1 MFNNLDEAMEQF
13 RLIAGKF
20 YHQYEFES
28 EDECLEFFKDDV
40 NDLISLYYNT
50 MVFVYNNPDAQDCI
64 GDLKNILGIIEFVGD
79 RIKNEMSWRS
89 VQDFQEHAN
98 EVADNAFK
106 ENMERLNQ
114 VKTDVG
120 FGGSLFF
127 GINALWFAFEN
138 IVRYSPWLSFEEAL
152 LLFGKMVN
160 IVSEMADNFE
170 AWFWETEPKSSFED
184 GVVLEYGKT
193 CVSDSNWNYL
203 HYDWDFS
210 YNNSKHLPVIV
221 LEDEPV
227 IIDTCVVEPG
237 SQKALNPAQ
246 LLLTASFEFVDLN
259 EDVSISIIPV
269 VVDLLPVEA
278 CTELLLGVTVNR
290 EVIGDYVPIA

>member
-1 MFNNLDEAMEQF
+1 MEQF

-20 YHQYEFES
+20 YIQYEFES

-50 MVFVYNNPDAQDCI
+50 MVFVYNNPEAQDCI
-64 GDLKNILGIIEFVGD
+64 EDLNAIVGIIEFVSD
-79 RIKNEMSWRS
+79 RIKDEMSWKG
-89 VQDFQEHAN
+89 VHDFQEHAN
-98 EVADNAFK
+98 EVADNAFN
-106 ENMERLNQ
+106 ENMERLNR

-120 FGGSLFF
+120 YDGSLFF
-127 GINALWFAFEN
+127 GISRLWFAFEN
-138 IVRYSPWLSFEEAL
+138 IIRYSPWLSYEEAL

-193 CVSDSNWNYL
+193 CVSDNNWNYL
-203 HYDWDFS
+203 HYNWDFS

-221 LEDEPV
+221 LEDESI
-227 IIDTCVVEPG
+227 IIDTCVVEPD

-246 LLLTASFEFVDLN
+246 LLLTGSFEVFDLN
-259 EDVSISIIPV
+259 EDVSISIISV
-269 VVDLLPVEA
+269 EVDLLPVEA
-278 CTELLLGVTVNR
+278 CTELLLGVNVNR
-290 EVIGDYVPIA
+290 VVIGDSVPIV